1 MAEDKRIRVGV
12 DTSPLR
18 QLREE
23 AISLYREINTASS
36 VSTQENER
44 NIEQLKE
51 QLSLM
56 ESRVELERLLVD
68 LKKQALSL
76 ENQVPQRPITPVTTP
91 KEVQIPEEAK
101 PRREESIVEEPIVEQ
116 PSEERQSLRESSIE
130 QQKPSQRREEPI
142 INQTE
147 NSITWDVSGPKAEP
161 VKRPKPPV
169 TREPVISEEGD
180 SVSWNVEQP
189 EKPKRKSSAREE
201 ERETLRE
208 INRHVENIDN
218 SVTNVDNSNKT
229 IDNSNITENNSEKTV
244 NNTSCCENLRENIT
258 NIERNVETIRENTT
272 TLTEKDPV
280 EVRQPEREVVV
291 REEESSDDKSATRS
305 TDTSRQSETQL
316 QQPLSTFDDANI
328 LRALSAINS
337 SVNGSR
343 KDIIDALKDFE
354 KANSN
359 NSSRT
364 SINRYLDTIS
374 QSISMI
380 EDNVDKLETEI
391 VEVRRGGGSGGSGST
406 PTPGGGSGG
415 SGRNSFSGM
424 SIGRLLGT
432 LGIAGTALS
441 ALKNIGSTLTDRYFR
456 NQEADLRAEYQG
468 TVETAANRKRVEAAN
483 EADMY
488 RWIPIIGS
496 TIARSIELPANIA
509 ADKMVATIQKYFD
522 AENRNTLYTQ
532 TFGGTAGQSMQTA
545 FREGGYAANSLGMDV
560 SSFLQRNAE
569 LTRAAGG
576 RALGSNEYDQYGW
589 EERKSTLAAERLF
602 GISSSA
608 TDKLQGSL
616 RFGERNT
623 NYGSSGIIRSFEK
636 TMRELNMSFREIA
649 STMEE
654 SMETFN
660 KRADSI
666 LEKAGDFDAGKVA
679 AVMNA
684 VRAETSFSGR
694 RLERFQEAYSGSG
707 ISQDEATQ
715 ALLLRMLTKVNPGVQ
730 TYSEAMEKLEQVR
743 SGDADS
749 EFMRNFLLELKDLS
763 QNNEQFINLLKS
775 VFPNLS
781 WQDIRRQF
789 DFGKES
795 GDVINRIFDRIAE
808 DLKKL
813 RETPNR
819 AYEPTEAQ
827 QTVGTGARLQASDTN
842 RQIGLGAKELRTLL
856 EAIRDNTS
864 ETANNTRGGGD
875 QRGKGTYF
883 DENGPIYKA
892 DPIDK
897 DANKPEMMQDLDK
910 AVEKAMIR
918 GFNKVFKRKIVIPE
932 ERE

>member
-76 ENQVPQRPITPVTTP
+76 ENQVPQRPVTPVTTP
-91 KEVQIPEEAK
+91 KEVQTPEETK
-101 PRREESIVEEPIVEQ
+101 PRREEHSIDQ
-116 PSEERQSLRESSIE
+116 PSEERPNLREPSIE

-280 EVRQPEREVVV
+280 EVRQPEREVIV
-291 REEESSDDKSATRS
+291 REEESSDDKSVTRS
-305 TDTSRQSETQL
+305 IDTSRQSETQL

-415 SGRNSFSGM
+415 SGRNSLSGM
-424 SIGRLLGT
+424 SVSRLLGT

-684 VRAETSFSGR
+684 VRAETSFNGK

-743 SGDADS
+743 SGDADP
-749 EFMRNFLLELKDLS
+749 ELMRNFLLELKDLS

-789 DFGKES
+789 DFGEES
-795 GDVINRIFDRIAE
+795 GDVINRIFDRVAE

-827 QTVGTGARLQASDTN
+827 QTVGTGARIQAADTN

-897 DANKPEMMQDLDK
+897 DANKPEMMQDIDK
-910 AVEKAMIR
+910 AVERAMIR

>member
-36 VSTQENER
+36 ASIQENER

-68 LKKQALSL
+68 LKKQALSI
-76 ENQVPQRPITPVTTP
+76 ENQIPQKPIAPVSIQ
-91 KEVQIPEEAK
+91 KEIQTPEEVK
-101 PRREESIVEEPIVEQ
+101 SKREEFISDQ
-116 PSEERQSLRESSIE
+116 PEERSSLREPSIE
-130 QQKPSQRREEPI
+130 QPEKSSKRRDEPI
-142 INQTE
+142 INQDE
-147 NSITWDVSGPKAEP
+147 NSITWDVSTPKSEP
-161 VKRPKPPV
+161 VRKPRSVV
-169 TREPVISEEGD
+169 TKEPVISEESD
-180 SVSWNVEQP
+180 SISWNIEQP
-189 EKPKRKSSAREE
+189 EKPKRRSSTREE

-229 IDNSNITENNSEKTV
+229 IDNSNITENNSEKIV

-280 EVRQPEREVVV
+280 EAKQPEREIVI
-291 REEESSDDKSATRS
+291 REENNDDENAVRSSD
-305 TDTSRQSETQL
+305 TSQQNETQF
-316 QQPLSTFDDANI
+316 QQPLSIFDDANI
-328 LRALSAINS
+328 LRAISTINS
-337 SVNGSR
+337 SIDGSR
-343 KDIIDALKDFE
+343 KDIIDVLKEFE
-354 KANSN
+354 KSSSN
-359 NSSRT
+359 NTNKT

-380 EDNVDKLETEI
+380 EDNVDKIETEI
-391 VEVRRGGGSGGSGST
+391 VEVRRGGSSGGSGST
-406 PTPGGGSGG
+406 SIPGGSSGG
-415 SGRNSFSGM
+415 SGRNALSGI
-424 SIGRLLGT
+424 SIGRLAGAI
-432 LGIAGTALS
+432 GIAGTALTT
-441 ALKNIGSTLTDRYFR
+441 LKNIGGTVIDRYFR

-468 TVETAANRKRVEAAN
+468 TIETAANRKRVEAAN
-483 EADMY
+483 EADAY

-496 TIARSIELPANIA
+496 TIARSIEMPANIA

-532 TFGGTAGQSMQTA
+532 TFGGTASQSMQTA

-560 SSFLQRNAE
+560 STFLQRNAE

-602 GISSSA
+602 GISSSSI
-608 TDKLQGSL
+608 DKLQGSL

-636 TMRELNMSFREIA
+636 TMRDIGLSFREIA

-660 KRADSI
+660 KRSESI

-684 VRAETSFSGR
+684 VRAETSFSGK

-715 ALLLRMLTKVNPGVQ
+715 ALLLRTLTKVNPGVQ

-743 SGDADS
+743 SGDADP
-749 EFMRNFLLELKDLS
+749 ELMRNFLLELKDLS

-789 DFGKES
+789 NFGEES
-795 GDVINRIFDRIAE
+795 GDVINRIFDRVSE
-808 DLKKL
+808 DLKKI

-827 QTVGTGARLQASDTN
+827 QTVGSGAKIQAADTN
-842 RQIGLGAKELRTLL
+842 KQIGLGAEELRALL
-856 EAIRDNTS
+856 TAIRDNTGT
-864 ETANNTRGGGD
+864 TANNTSPGSD

-883 DENGPIYKA
+883 DKNGPIYDA
-892 DPIDK
+892 APMEK
-897 DANKPEMMQDLDK
+897 DTNKPEIMQDIDK
-910 AVEKAMIR
+910 AVERAIMR
-918 GFNKVFKRKIVIPE
+918 GFNKLFKRKITIPE